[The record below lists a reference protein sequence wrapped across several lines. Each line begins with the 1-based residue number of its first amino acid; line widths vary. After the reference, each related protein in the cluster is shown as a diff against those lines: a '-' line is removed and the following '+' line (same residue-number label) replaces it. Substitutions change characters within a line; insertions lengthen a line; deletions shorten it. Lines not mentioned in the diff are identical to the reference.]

1 MLGGLKEKNLEMD
14 YAVHN
19 VPSYQNMMGTEQRA
33 HMGSQCGNG
42 TQGINLSVP
51 GSAGPVSG
59 TGAKEQI
66 PGGATDVASHRA
78 AVSS

>member
-1 MLGGLKEKNLEMD
+1 MD

-19 VPSYQNMMGTEQRA
+19 VPSYQSMMGSEQRA
-33 HMGSQCGNG
+33 HLGSQCGNG

-51 GSAGPVSG
+51 GSAGLVSG

-66 PGGATDVASHRA
+66 PGGATNVTSKKGMDSDMDMD
-78 AVSS
+78 